1 MHITQTKLTVV
12 TGASRGIG
20 RAIAIEFALRGA
32 HVVMGGRDRSALEET
47 ARQVKAAGGS
57 GEVHELDVASVDSVA
72 EFSQAVL
79 HNGVPDTLINN
90 SGIGGPVGNLWE
102 IDQHGWQE
110 AFRVNVEGTFLCTKA
125 FLPAMISRE
134 RGSIVNIGS
143 ATGKAALPGRTAYA
157 ATKLALVGITR
168 TLAVEAGPYG
178 VRVNLVSPANVD
190 GDRLRWVLTSRART
204 ENAQLSE
211 VEELMTSQSALKRFV
226 SPEEVAK
233 TVAFLASDDA
243 AAITGEDINVSA
255 GYVMY

>member
-1 MHITQTKLTVV
+1 MRRGQISQEDSNMHITQTKLTVV

-110 AFRVNVEGTFLCTKA
+110 AFRVNVEGT
-125 FLPAMISRE
+125 
-134 RGSIVNIGS
+134 
-143 ATGKAALPGRTAYA
+143 
-157 ATKLALVGITR
+157 
-168 TLAVEAGPYG
+168 
-178 VRVNLVSPANVD
+178 
-190 GDRLRWVLTSRART
+190 
-204 ENAQLSE
+204 
-211 VEELMTSQSALKRFV
+211 
-226 SPEEVAK
+226 
-233 TVAFLASDDA
+233 
-243 AAITGEDINVSA
+243 
-255 GYVMY
+255 